1 MPCLAEL
8 PLSSGETE
16 IPQCFK
22 CHLLSLAHFDQ
33 PINLQ
38 SFIRYQLW
46 SLFSG
51 ISPLSLKSEILSFS
65 CRCLKTASSPFCPSY
80 PPSFQPKLAV
90 YSVTGSRWHLPVSLL
105 YVLSSTCCGLLSS
118 QGILNSCSSL
128 ALWPSYPPVFRLR
141 HICSM
146 ASYRRSRNLISW
158 KRFNPV
164 ILGYLWLW
172 ALLALLKEE
181 GYEKR
186 KI

>member
-65 CRCLKTASSPFCPSY
+65 CRCLKTASLPSVLPTHLPSNRNLLSIPWQAPDDTFQSRCYTSSLVLAAVFCPHR
-80 PPSFQPKLAV
+80 A
-90 YSVTGSRWHLPVSLL
+90 SL
-105 YVLSSTCCGLLSS
+105 
-118 QGILNSCSSL
+118 I
-128 ALWPSYPPVFRLR
+128 
-141 HICSM
+141 
-146 ASYRRSRNLISW
+146 
-158 KRFNPV
+158 
-164 ILGYLWLW
+164 
-172 ALLALLKEE
+172 LALLWLSDLPTRQFSGSDTYAPWLPTDALETWSI
-181 GYEKR
+181 EKDSTL
-186 KI
+186 